1 MNYLLAGFFLMC
13 QLQVHSQLKYTTTN
27 VGLVKLIEAKK
38 YAGKQFQL
46 VVDIKSQPADS
57 ISGSAIMSLQTK
69 KQDWDYINSAR
80 QGAMVPSGTAG
91 WNTYTVSGTI
101 DAEAHKIWAMLVTYG
116 NGDFWFDA
124 VRFKIKEGEGWTDIP
139 VENGDFEKSPAQ
151 NPLKGFKNTESAT
164 KKGVT
169 ASLEKESGRGQFLH
183 IHAEGGTIVKRA
195 LYGNNAEAGS
205 YVTSAGTKIYYE
217 IYGQGEPL
225 LLLHGNG
232 GSISSF
238 AGQIEAFSKNY
249 KVIAV
254 DTRGQGKSL
263 DTTTSYFSY
272 NQFADDMKVLLDS
285 LHLKQVSLVG
295 WSDGGNT
302 GLLLASKYPGYVKKL
317 VTMGAN
323 LNPSD
328 KALDKKILKQVAK
341 DLKEMKAQKDADPVV
356 IRLMEML
363 LKEPNISPESL
374 GTITAQTL
382 VMAGEHDL
390 ILEEHT
396 RLIAASIP
404 GAQLLL
410 LKGQTHNV
418 VADNPELFNKEV
430 LEFLKK

>member
-1 MNYLLAGFFLMC
+1 
-13 QLQVHSQLKYTTTN
+13 
-27 VGLVKLIEAKK
+27 
-38 YAGKQFQL
+38 
-46 VVDIKSQPADS
+46 
-57 ISGSAIMSLQTK
+57 
-69 KQDWDYINSAR
+69 
-80 QGAMVPSGTAG
+80 
-91 WNTYTVSGTI
+91 
-101 DAEAHKIWAMLVTYG
+101 
-116 NGDFWFDA
+116 
-124 VRFKIKEGEGWTDIP
+124 
-139 VENGDFEKSPAQ
+139 
-151 NPLKGFKNTESAT
+151 
-164 KKGVT
+164 
-169 ASLEKESGRGQFLH
+169 
-183 IHAEGGTIVKRA
+183 
-195 LYGNNAEAGS
+195 
-205 YVTSAGTKIYYE
+205 
-217 IYGQGEPL
+217 
-225 LLLHGNG
+225 
-232 GSISSF
+232 
-238 AGQIEAFSKNY
+238 
-249 KVIAV
+249 
-254 DTRGQGKSL
+254 
-263 DTTTSYFSY
+263 
-272 NQFADDMKVLLDS
+272 MKVLLDS

-302 GLLLASKYPGYVKKL
+302 GLLLASKYPDYVKKL

-341 DLKEMKAQKDADPVV
+341 DLKKMKAQKDADPVV

-363 LKEPNISPESL
+363 LKEPNISTESL

>member
-1 MNYLLAGFFLMC
+1 MPC
-13 QLQVHSQLKYTTTN
+13 
-27 VGLVKLIEAKK
+27 
-38 YAGKQFQL
+38 
-46 VVDIKSQPADS
+46 
-57 ISGSAIMSLQTK
+57 
-69 KQDWDYINSAR
+69 
-80 QGAMVPSGTAG
+80 
-91 WNTYTVSGTI
+91 
-101 DAEAHKIWAMLVTYG
+101 
-116 NGDFWFDA
+116 
-124 VRFKIKEGEGWTDIP
+124 
-139 VENGDFEKSPAQ
+139 Q

-169 ASLEKESGRGQFLH
+169 ASLEKERGRGQFLH

-302 GLLLASKYPGYVKKL
+302 GLLLASKYPDYIKKL

-328 KALDKKILKQVAK
+328 KTLDKKILKQVAK

-374 GTITAQTL
+374 STITAQAL